1 MSLENKT
8 IGIVFIGNFVIKENL
23 KYELIK
29 LKTNYNI
36 NIIPIIKRYKT
47 NINIDQIMKIT
58 KNEPIFYDKGII
70 LEKNIKNFDFL
81 ILVGCGDN
89 IISKISN
96 QKFDNNIL
104 KLIKYSKL
112 KHIPIIIG
120 INIKKFNYISL
131 MNIENLYKSKI
142 CFFIPFKITNPIT
155 KPDKISFDP
164 GLLSKTISFA
174 SNGIQIK
181 PILNFL

>member
-8 IGIVFIGNFVIKENL
+8 IGIVFIGNFIVKENL
-23 KYELIK
+23 KYELVK

-36 NIIPIIKRYKT
+36 NIIPIIKRCKSDI
-47 NINIDQIMKIT
+47 NINQISKIT

-70 LEKNIKNFDFL
+70 LRETIKSFDFL
-81 ILVGCGDN
+81 ILVGCGDD
-89 IISKISN
+89 IISKIAN

-112 KHIPIIIG
+112 KRIPLIIG
-120 INIKKFNYISL
+120 INIKKFNYLSL
-131 MNIENLYKSKI
+131 MNIENLYKNKI
-142 CFFIPFKITNPIT
+142 CFFIPFKIVNPIT

-164 GLLSKTISFA
+164 TLLLKTISFA
-174 SNGIQIK
+174 SNSVQIK